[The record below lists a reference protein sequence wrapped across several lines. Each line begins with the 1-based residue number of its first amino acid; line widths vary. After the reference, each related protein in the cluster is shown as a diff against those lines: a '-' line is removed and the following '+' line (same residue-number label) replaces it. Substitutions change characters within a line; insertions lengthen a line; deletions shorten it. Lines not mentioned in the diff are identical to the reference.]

1 MIQLRA
7 LSHPLPERDKLGVG
21 SNDMGLAEIFEV
33 YYERIFNYIRYR
45 VDDGYTSEDLTSQVF
60 EKMLAKRSTFRA
72 DRSPFEVWLFA
83 IARNTVND
91 HFRSQRRQRFFSL
104 ELLKDAQSNQKGPES
119 MAIDKES
126 GDHLTKALQTLKTKE
141 RHIVA
146 LKFGAGLKNVEIAQ
160 LVNIS
165 ESNVGVMLYRV
176 MKKLKLELERNDE
189 DE

>member
-1 MIQLRA
+1 
-7 LSHPLPERDKLGVG
+7 
-21 SNDMGLAEIFEV
+21 
-33 YYERIFNYIRYR
+33 
-45 VDDGYTSEDLTSQVF
+45 
-60 EKMLAKRSTFRA
+60 
-72 DRSPFEVWLFA
+72 
-83 IARNTVND
+83 
-91 HFRSQRRQRFFSL
+91 
-104 ELLKDAQSNQKGPES
+104 